1 MDSEDLGFAPF
12 ETSEKLLLGVFFAI
26 KTKAQAWWESQDQDV
41 GATSNVSKM
50 PDSQFWL
57 VRFVKAAAA
66 GSPCL
71 FGDTW
76 IRNFRVDE
84 GGHADPRMGVNEVL
98 IQDTPSRIG
107 VTFVK
112 V

>member
-1 MDSEDLGFAPF
+1 MRISR
-12 ETSEKLLLGVFFAI
+12 SRC
-26 KTKAQAWWESQDQDV
+26 
-41 GATSNVSKM
+41 GATSHVSRM

-84 GGHADPRMGVNEVL
+84 GGHAVPGWVL
-98 IQDTPSRIG
+98 M
-107 VTFVK
+107 K
-112 V
+112 